1 MTITA
6 TNQAAVQNTLTAAA
20 ASKSSTGADFNM
32 FLRLLTTQM
41 QNQDP
46 LDPIK
51 SSEYTSQLAQY
62 SQIEQTV
69 QQGSTLKE
77 ILARLSTQ
85 DLTQAS
91 GMIGR
96 EVVFD
101 SAVSGLGNAPATW
114 GFAAARPAA
123 SIIAT
128 ISDAN
133 GKLVDTRTI
142 TPGAATGNFAW
153 NGALATGGTAPAG
166 AYTLTLAAKDASG
179 NAVPIKITSVGIV
192 DDVSQT
198 GGALALGVNGI
209 ALPLAALQRIA
220 SVAL

>member
-1 MTITA
+1 MTVTA

-69 QQGSTLKE
+69 LQGTTLKE
-77 ILARLSTQ
+77 ILDRLGTQ
-85 DLTQAS
+85 DLAQAS

-101 SAVSGLGNAPATW
+101 SAVAGLGNAPATW
-114 GFAAARPAA
+114 GFAADRPVA
-123 SIIAT
+123 SIVAN
-128 ISDAN
+128 ISDAS
-133 GKLVDTRTI
+133 GKVVDTRTI
-142 TPGAATGNFAW
+142 TPGAAIGNFAW
-153 NGALATGGTAPAG
+153 NGARAAGGNAPAG
-166 AYTLTLAAKDASG
+166 AYKLALTAVDAGG
-179 NAVPIKITSVGIV
+179 NAVPVKITSIGIV

-198 GGALALGVNGI
+198 GGALSLGVNGI
-209 ALPLAALQRIA
+209 ALPLASLQRIA
-220 SVAL
+220 SVAG